1 MAEVAE
7 SVIAMPVQDTDVVIA
22 GGGLAGSLAA
32 AMLGRTGIRTTV
44 IDPHPVYPPDFRCE
58 KLDGPQ
64 MRTLGLTGM
73 ADAVLRAST
82 ADRECWVA
90 RFGRVV
96 EKRPGDQ
103 QGIMYDTLVNTLR
116 AEVSGSAGFV
126 QAKVTEITTGL
137 ERQTVK
143 MSNGTEISARLVV
156 VATGLNVGVRE
167 KLGITRDIVSPGH
180 SISIGFDAVPGDQ
193 RGFPFPALTY
203 FAESPADRMAY
214 ITLFPIGRRA
224 GEPSARPRASS
235 TRYGER
241 PARPSLVTAPDPRVA
256 VAPLGGAVMRAN
268 LFGYRHLHDPWLKQL
283 RDAPRETLYAIWPG
297 LRPLMGD
304 FTVPEF
310 VKIRPVDLYVTEGCR
325 QPGVVLVG
333 DAFATSCPAAGTG
346 ARKVLVDVERLCN
359 VHIPRWLETPG
370 MGEQKIAAFYDDP
383 VKQASDAYSTEK
395 AYGLRSFSIDPSL
408 AGSARRWAKF
418 ALHWGKGTMRR
429 VLAPQPPVSVADDD
443 EHAPTLAARGTSAH
457 K

>member
-1 MAEVAE
+1 VAE
-7 SVIAMPVQDTDVVIA
+7 ITEGVTAVPVREADVVIA

-32 AMLGRTGIRTTV
+32 AMLGRAGIRAIV
-44 IDPHPVYPPDFRCE
+44 IDPHSVYPPDFRCE

-73 ADAVLRAST
+73 ANAVLRAST

-103 QGIMYDTLVNTLR
+103 QGIMYDTLVNALR

-126 QAKVTEITTGL
+126 QAKVTDITTGP
-137 ERQTVK
+137 ERQIVK
-143 MSNGTEISARLVV
+143 TSTGAAISARLVV
-156 VATGLNVGVRE
+156 VATGLNVGIRD
-167 KLGITRDIVSPGH
+167 KLGITREIVSAGH
-180 SISIGFDAVPGDQ
+180 SVSIGFDAVPGDSG
-193 RGFPFPALTY
+193 GFPFRALTY
-203 FAESPADRMAY
+203 FAERPADRMAY
-214 ITLFPIGRRA
+214 ITLFPIGA
-224 GEPSARPRASS
+224 A
-235 TRYGER
+235 
-241 PARPSLVTAPDPRVA
+241 
-256 VAPLGGAVMRAN
+256 MRAN

-283 RDAPRETLYAIWPG
+283 RDAPRETLFAMWPG
-297 LRPLMGD
+297 LRPLMGE

-310 VKIRPVDLYVTEGCR
+310 VKIRPVDLYVTEGYR

-370 MGEQKIAAFYDDP
+370 MGEEKIAAFYDDP
-383 VKQASDAYSTEK
+383 VKQASDAYSTAK
-395 AYGLRSFSIDPSL
+395 AFGLRWFTLDTSL
-408 AGSARRWAKF
+408 AGSIRRFTKF

-429 VLAPQPPVSVADDD
+429 VLAPRPTVNVDYDD
-443 EHAPTLAARGTSAH
+443 EHAPALARGAPIP

>member
-7 SVIAMPVQDTDVVIA
+7 SVTAMPMQDIDVVIT

-32 AMLGRTGIRTTV
+32 AMLGRAGIRSTV

-64 MRTLGLTGM
+64 MRTLELTGM
-73 ADAVLRAST
+73 AEAVRRAST

-103 QGIMYDTLVNTLR
+103 RGIMYDTLVNTLR

-126 QAKVTEITTGL
+126 QAKVTEITTGP

-143 MSNGTEISARLVV
+143 TSTGAEISARLVV
-156 VATGLNVGVRE
+156 VATGLNVGIRE

-180 SISIGFDAVPGDQ
+180 SISIGFDAVPADP

-214 ITLFPIGRRA
+214 ITLFPIG
-224 GEPSARPRASS
+224 SA
-235 TRYGER
+235 
-241 PARPSLVTAPDPRVA
+241 
-256 VAPLGGAVMRAN
+256 MRAN

-283 RDAPRETLYAIWPG
+283 RDAPRETLYAMWPG
-297 LRPLMGD
+297 LRPLMGE

-359 VHIPRWLETPG
+359 VHIPRWLATPG

-408 AGSARRWAKF
+408 AGSARRWIKF

>member
-7 SVIAMPVQDTDVVIA
+7 SVIAMPVQDTDVAIA

-32 AMLGRTGIRTTV
+32 AMLGRSGIRTIV

-58 KLDGPQ
+58 KLDGLQ

-73 ADAVLRAST
+73 AEAVRGAST

-90 RFGRVV
+90 RFGHVV

-126 QAKVTEITTGL
+126 QAKVTEITTGPD
-137 ERQTVK
+137 RQTVK
-143 MSNGTEISARLVV
+143 MSNGAEISARLVV
-156 VATGLNVGVRE
+156 VATGLNVGIRE

-180 SISIGFDAVPGDQ
+180 SISIGFDAVPGDP

-214 ITLFPIGRRA
+214 ITLFPVG
-224 GEPSARPRASS
+224 SA
-235 TRYGER
+235 
-241 PARPSLVTAPDPRVA
+241 
-256 VAPLGGAVMRAN
+256 MRAN

-283 RDAPRETLYAIWPG
+283 RDAPRETLYAMWPG
-297 LRPLMGD
+297 LRPLMGE

-310 VKIRPVDLYVTEGCR
+310 VKIRPVDLYVTQGYR

-370 MGEQKIAAFYDDP
+370 IGEEKIATFYDDP
-383 VKQASDAYSTEK
+383 VKRASDAYSTEK

-408 AGSARRWAKF
+408 AGSARRWIKF

-429 VLAPQPPVSVADDD
+429 VLAPQPPVSIADDD
-443 EHAPTLAARGTSAH
+443 EDAPTLAARGTSAH